1 MAAER
6 FLLTRRSVSGKKLLN
21 TAHIY
26 TARIQ
31 SYNLHNHNKPKTL
44 TGDSLWQ
51 SIAL

>member
-26 TARIQ
+26 LFYLSLALAVRQ
-31 SYNLHNHNKPKTL
+31 RHGKT
-44 TGDSLWQ
+44 Q
-51 SIAL
+51 